1 MFTIFVKRWKITS
14 QTYQKYTEFASGCW
28 IRKGVRQKK
37 SLKKLTKLFL
47 LTQQQVMNTYTHHTY
62 DICQNIYLH
71 VTKAFKQNT
80 TTSINAFNKWNT
92 HFADNFGILGFWDLN
107 PRPMTNDSVLYIY
120 IYIYIY
126 I

>member
-62 DICQNIYLH
+62 VKTFIYTLQRLLNRTQLH
-71 VTKAFKQNT
+71 
-80 TTSINAFNKWNT
+80 
-92 HFADNFGILGFWDLN
+92 L
-107 PRPMTNDSVLYIY
+107 
-120 IYIYIY
+120 
-126 I
+126 